1 MMKNNNYP
9 VLDKV
14 NNPSDLKKLDNR
26 ELKLLADDIREF
38 ILEVISQTG
47 GHLAAGLGTVELS
60 ISLHY
65 VFSTPI
71 DKIIWDVGHQCY
83 PHKILTGRKD
93 KMLTIRKYKGI
104 SGFLKIDE
112 SEYDTFGAGHSS
124 TSISAALGM
133 AIARDAKG
141 ENHNIISVIGDGGI
155 TAGMSYEALCHAGYL
170 KKDMLV
176 ILNDNEM
183 SISPNVGAMNKYLTK
198 ILSGKTLS
206 TIKQKSGELLS
217 DKSPI
222 KRIIKKIKDNAQNIL
237 SPGHLFE
244 EIGFSY
250 YGPIDGHDISSLNK
264 VLTNLKNKSGPI
276 LLHVITKKGKG
287 YKIAEQDPIK
297 YHGVTPFNVK
307 TGDSE
312 KSKTPKMLTYTNI
325 FSKWINY
332 SASKNSNFVAI
343 TPAMREG
350 SGLVE
355 FEEKFPS
362 RFFDVG
368 IAEQHSVTLAAGLAL
383 GGLKPIVAIYS
394 TFLQRAFDQLVHDV
408 NLQNL
413 DVMFAIDRAGLVGA
427 DGETHHGIY
436 DISFMRILP
445 KIILMTPSCEREL
458 VLMLNTGLSH
468 KGPTAIRYPRGNT
481 GCTDMVMT
489 EEKVHIGKSR
499 LIHKGQKLAIL
510 AFGQLLTEVI
520 DISKKLSLTL
530 IDMRFAKPIDKERID
545 QLSNTHQHL
554 ITIEDN
560 VVTGGAGS
568 SINEYLVEKGYEIT
582 ITNLGIPDQIIS
594 HGSQNELYTEIGL
607 DKKSL
612 EYRINEIYNHISSNK
627 KIVK

>member
-1 MMKNNNYP
+1 MKNNNYP
-9 VLDKV
+9 LLDKI
-14 NNPSDLKKLDNR
+14 NSPLDLKKLDTG
-26 ELKLLADDIREF
+26 ELELLADDVRAY

-112 SEYDTFGAGHSS
+112 SEYDVFGAGHSS

-133 AIARDAKG
+133 AIARDARN
-141 ENHNIISVIGDGGI
+141 ENHKIVSVIGDGGI

-206 TIKQKSGELLS
+206 TIKQKGDEFLS

-264 VLTNLKNKSGPI
+264 VLSNLREKSGPI

-307 TGDSE
+307 TGVSE
-312 KSKTPKMLTYTNI
+312 KIKTSKMLTYTNI

-332 SASKNSNFVAI
+332 AASNNSNFVAI

-355 FEEKFPS
+355 FEEKYPN

-368 IAEQHSVTLAAGLAL
+368 IAEQHSVTLAAGMAL

-445 KIILMTPSCEREL
+445 KIILMTPSNEREL
-458 VLMLNTGLSH
+458 LLMLNTGLSH
-468 KGPTAIRYPRGNT
+468 KGPSAIRYPRGNT
-481 GCTDMVMT
+481 GCSDIVMT
-489 EEKVHIGKSR
+489 EERAPIGKS
-499 LIHKGQKLAIL
+499 IQIQKGQKLAIL
-510 AFGQLLTEVI
+510 VFGQLLSEVV

-545 QLSNTHQHL
+545 ELSKTHQHL

-560 VVTGGAGS
+560 VITGGAGS

-594 HGSQNELYTEIGL
+594 HGSQNELYAEIGL

-612 EYRINEIYNHISSNK
+612 EYRINEIYNHISSTK

>member
-1 MMKNNNYP
+1 MKNNTYP
-9 VLDKV
+9 LLDRV
-14 NNPSDLKKLDNR
+14 NSPSDLKKLNNH
-26 ELKLLADDIREF
+26 ELKLLADDIRAF

-65 VFSTPI
+65 VFNTPI
-71 DKIIWDVGHQCY
+71 DKIVWDVGHQCY

-112 SEYDTFGAGHSS
+112 SEYDVFGAGHSS
-124 TSISAALGM
+124 TSISAALGL
-133 AIARDAKG
+133 AISRDARS
-141 ENHNIISVIGDGGI
+141 ENHKIISVIGDGGI

-206 TIKQKSGELLS
+206 TIKQKGGELLS

-222 KRIIKKIKDNAQNIL
+222 KRFIKKIKDNAQNIL

-250 YGPIDGHDISSLNK
+250 YGPIDGHDIMSLNK
-264 VLTNLKNKSGPI
+264 VLSNLRQKSGPI

-297 YHGVTPFNVK
+297 YHGVTPFNLK
-307 TGDSE
+307 TGVSE
-312 KSKTPKMLTYTNI
+312 KIKSTKMLTYTNI

-332 SASKNSNFVAI
+332 AASNNSNFVAI

-368 IAEQHSVTLAAGLAL
+368 IAEQHSVTLAAGIAS

-445 KIILMTPSCEREL
+445 KIVLMTPSNEREL
-458 VLMLNTGLSH
+458 LLHLNTGLDH
-468 KGPTAIRYPRGNT
+468 KGPSAIRYPRGNT
-481 GCTDMVMT
+481 TCSDIVMT
-489 EEKVHIGKSR
+489 DEKIPIGKSR
-499 LIHKGQKLAIL
+499 LIQRGQKVAVLV
-510 AFGQLLTEVI
+510 FGQLLNEVT
-520 DISKKLSLTL
+520 DISKRLSLTL
-530 IDMRFAKPIDKERID
+530 IDMRFAKPFDKEIVD
-545 QLSNTHQHL
+545 ELSDTHQHL

-582 ITNLGIPDQIIS
+582 ITNFGIPDQIIS
-594 HGSQNELYTEIGL
+594 HGSQDELYAEIGL

-612 EYRINEIYNHISSNK
+612 EYKINEIYNRITSNK
-627 KIVK
+627 KIVE

>member
-1 MMKNNNYP
+1 MKNKNYP
-9 VLDKV
+9 NLDRI
-14 NNPSDLKKLDNR
+14 NSPNDLKELDDR
-26 ELKLLADDIREF
+26 QLKDLAEEIRQY

-65 VFSTPI
+65 VFNAPI

-112 SEYDTFGAGHSS
+112 SDYDAFGAGHSS

-133 AIARDAKG
+133 AIARDAKK
-141 ENHNIISVIGDGGI
+141 ENHKIISVIGDGGI

-170 KKDMLV
+170 QKDMLV
-176 ILNDNEM
+176 VLNDNEM

-206 TIKQKSGELLS
+206 TIKQKGDEFLS
-217 DKSPI
+217 EKSPI
-222 KRIIKKIKDNAQNIL
+222 KKIIKKIKDNAQNIL

-250 YGPIDGHDISSLNK
+250 YGPIDGHDIISLNK
-264 VLTNLKNKSGPI
+264 VLSNLKNKVGPI

-287 YKIAEQDPIK
+287 YKVAEQDPIK
-297 YHGVTPFNVK
+297 YHGVTPFNIT
-307 TGDSE
+307 TGASE
-312 KSKTPKMLTYTNI
+312 KPKSPRNLTYTNV
-325 FSKWINY
+325 FSKWITDA
-332 SASKNSNFVAI
+332 ASKDASFVAI

-355 FEEKFPS
+355 FEEQFPD

-368 IAEQHSVTLAAGLAL
+368 IAEQHSVTLAAGLAM

-445 KIILMTPSCEREL
+445 KIVLMTPSNEQEL
-458 VLMLNTGLSH
+458 ILMLNTGLH
-468 KGPTAIRYPRGNT
+468 YKGPVAVRYPRGNT
-481 GCTDMVMT
+481 GSSDINMTD
-489 EEKVHIGKSR
+489 KDIPIGKSI
-499 LIHKGQKLAIL
+499 LINKGEKIAIL
-510 AFGQLLTEVI
+510 VFGPLLNDVI
-520 DISKKLSLTL
+520 EISNKLSLTL
-530 IDMRFAKPIDKERID
+530 VDMRFAKPIDKERID
-545 QLSNTHQHL
+545 ELAQTHQHL

-560 VVTGGAGS
+560 VISGGAGS
-568 SINEYLVEKGYEIT
+568 SINEYLVEKGYEIN
-582 ITNLGIPDQIIS
+582 ITNFGVPDRTVS
-594 HGSQNELYTEIGL
+594 HGSQSELYAEIGL

-612 EYRINEIYNHISSNK
+612 EFRINEIYNHNSKNK
-627 KIVK
+627 KIAE

>member
-1 MMKNNNYP
+1 MKNKKYP
-9 VLDKV
+9 NLDRI
-14 NNPSDLKKLDNR
+14 NSPNDLKELDNR
-26 ELKLLADDIREF
+26 QLNDLAEEIRHY

-65 VFSTPI
+65 VFNAPI

-104 SGFLKIDE
+104 SGFLKIEE
-112 SEYDTFGAGHSS
+112 SVYDAFGAGHSS

-133 AIARDAKG
+133 AIARDAKK
-141 ENHNIISVIGDGGI
+141 ENHKIVSVIGDGGI

-170 KKDMLV
+170 QKDMLV
-176 ILNDNEM
+176 VLNDNEM

-206 TIKQKSGELLS
+206 TIKQKGDEFLS
-217 DKSPI
+217 EKSPI
-222 KRIIKKIKDNAQNIL
+222 KKIIKKIKDNAQNIL

-250 YGPIDGHDISSLNK
+250 YGPIDGHDILSLNK
-264 VLTNLKNKSGPI
+264 VLSNLKNKGGPI

-297 YHGVTPFNVK
+297 YHGVTPFNIT
-307 TGDSE
+307 TGASE
-312 KSKTPKMLTYTNI
+312 KPKSPSNLTYTNV
-325 FSKWINY
+325 FSKWITN
-332 SASKNSNFVAI
+332 AAKKDTNFVAI

-355 FEEKFPS
+355 FEVQFPD

-368 IAEQHSVTLAAGLAL
+368 IAEQHSVTLAAGLAM

-445 KIILMTPSCEREL
+445 KIVLMTPSDEDEL
-458 VLMLNTGLSH
+458 LLMLNTGLNY
-468 KGPTAIRYPRGNT
+468 KGPVAVRYPRGNT
-481 GCTDMVMT
+481 ASCDINMTD
-489 EEKVHIGKSR
+489 KDIPIGKSK
-499 LIHKGQKLAIL
+499 LINKGEKIAIL
-510 AFGQLLTEVI
+510 VFGPLLHDVI
-520 DISKKLSLTL
+520 EISNKLSLTL
-530 IDMRFAKPIDKERID
+530 VDMRFAKPIDKERID
-545 QLSNTHQHL
+545 ELAQTHQHL

-560 VVTGGAGS
+560 VISGGAGS
-568 SINEYLVEKGYEIT
+568 SINEYLVEKGYEIN
-582 ITNLGIPDQIIS
+582 ITNFGVPDRTVS
-594 HGSQNELYTEIGL
+594 HGSQSELYAEIGL

-612 EYRINEIYNHISSNK
+612 EFRINEIYNHISKNK
-627 KIVK
+627 KIAE

>member
-1 MMKNNNYP
+1 MKNNNYP
-9 VLDKV
+9 LLDKV
-14 NNPSDLKKLDNR
+14 NSPSDLKKLDNR
-26 ELKLLADDIREF
+26 ELKLLADDIRTY

-65 VFSTPI
+65 VFRTPI

-93 KMLTIRKYKGI
+93 EMLTIRKYKGI
-104 SGFLKIDE
+104 SGFLKINE
-112 SEYDTFGAGHSS
+112 SEYDVFGAGHSS

-133 AIARDAKG
+133 AIARDTRG
-141 ENHNIISVIGDGGI
+141 ENHKIVSVIGDGGI

-170 KKDMLV
+170 NKDILV

-206 TIKQKSGELLS
+206 TIKQKGNELLS

-264 VLTNLKNKSGPI
+264 VLGNLRNKSGPI

-307 TGDSE
+307 TGVSE
-312 KSKTPKMLTYTNI
+312 KPKKSKMLTFTNI
-325 FSKWINY
+325 FSKWINHT
-332 SASKNSNFVAI
+332 ASNNSNFVAI

-355 FEEKFPS
+355 FEQKFPS

-368 IAEQHSVTLAAGLAL
+368 IAEQHSVTLAAGIAI

-445 KIILMTPSCEREL
+445 NIILMTPSNEREL
-458 VLMLNTGLSH
+458 ISMLNTGLNH
-468 KGPTAIRYPRGNT
+468 KGPSAIRYPRGNT
-481 GCTDMVMT
+481 ECSDIDIT
-489 EEKVHIGKSR
+489 EEKIPIGKST
-499 LIHKGQKLAIL
+499 LIQKGQKVAIL
-510 AFGQLLTEVI
+510 VFGQLLNEVI
-520 DISKKLSLTL
+520 DISKKLSLSL
-530 IDMRFAKPIDKERID
+530 VDMRFAKPIDKDRID
-545 QLSNTHQHL
+545 ELAGSHQHL

-568 SINEYLVEKGYEIT
+568 SINEYLVERGYEIT
-582 ITNLGIPDQIIS
+582 ITNIGIPDQIIS
-594 HGSQNELYTEIGL
+594 HGSQSELYAEIGL

-612 EYRINEIYNHISSNK
+612 EYRINEIYNHISNNK

>member
-1 MMKNNNYP
+1 MKNNNYP
-9 VLDKV
+9 VLDEI
-14 NNPSDLKKLDNR
+14 NTPSDLKELGNHQ
-26 ELKLLADDIREF
+26 LKLLANDIRAY
-38 ILEVISQTG
+38 ILEVISRTG

-65 VFSTPI
+65 VFNTPI

-93 KMLTIRKYKGI
+93 KMSTIRKYKGI

-112 SEYDTFGAGHSS
+112 SEYDVFGAGHSS

-133 AIARDAKG
+133 AVARDANEEDHK
-141 ENHNIISVIGDGGI
+141 IIAVIGDGGI

-206 TIKQKSGELLS
+206 TIKQKGGELLS

-264 VLTNLKNKSGPI
+264 VLNNLKNKSGPI

-297 YHGVTPFNVK
+297 YHGVTPFDVK
-307 TGDSE
+307 TGVSE
-312 KSKTPKMLTYTNI
+312 KIKKPKMLTYTNI

-332 SASKNSNFVAI
+332 AAINNSNFVAI

-368 IAEQHSVTLAAGLAL
+368 IAEQHSVTLAAGIAL
-383 GGLKPIVAIYS
+383 GGLKAIVAIYS

-408 NLQNL
+408 NLQKL

-445 KIILMTPSCEREL
+445 NIILMTPSNEREL
-458 VLMLNTGLSH
+458 LLMLNTGLSH
-468 KGPTAIRYPRGNT
+468 KGPSAIRYPRGNT
-481 GCTDMVMT
+481 GCHDIVMT
-489 EEKVHIGKSR
+489 EEKVSIGKSK
-499 LIHKGQKLAIL
+499 LIQKGQKLAIL
-510 AFGQLLTEVI
+510 VFGQLLSEVI
-520 DISKKLSLTL
+520 DISIKLSLTL
-530 IDMRFAKPIDKERID
+530 VDMRFAKPIDKERLD
-545 QLSNTHQHL
+545 ELSNTHQHI

-582 ITNLGIPDQIIS
+582 VTNFGIPDQIIS
-594 HGSQNELYTEIGL
+594 HGSQNELYAEIGL

-612 EYRINEIYNHISSNK
+612 EYRINEIYDHISNNK